1 MVCCILYRLCVGQH
15 SENNIPLIEPSIIST
30 PLSSYT
36 YHTSSIGMKHLTLIL
51 TLFFSTLMFASPAYA
66 VWVKVGEMANGT
78 TYYVD
83 FDRIRTNNGYVYWW
97 TTKDYLDSFSATGVK
112 SRETYRQGDCE
123 MFRYKMLSFSYP
135 SSGEQYSPPS
145 RWEYPSPNSVYEKI
159 LEQVCEYKENL

>member
-1 MVCCILYRLCVGQH
+1 
-15 SENNIPLIEPSIIST
+15 
-30 PLSSYT
+30 
-36 YHTSSIGMKHLTLIL
+36 MKHLTLIL

-123 MFRYKMLSFSYP
+123 MFRYKMLSYSYRTQP
-135 SSGEQYSPPS
+135 TGEGSSGEQYSPPS

-159 LEQVCEYKENL
+159 LKQVCEYAETL